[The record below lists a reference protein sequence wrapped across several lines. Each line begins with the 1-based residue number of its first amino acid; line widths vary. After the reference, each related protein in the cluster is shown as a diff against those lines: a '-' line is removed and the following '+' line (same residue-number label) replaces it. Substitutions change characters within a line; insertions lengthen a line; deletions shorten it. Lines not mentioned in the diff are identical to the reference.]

1 MPQLRSANTMSSLR
15 LPHDRRQKLWSRIPD
30 LITDAGFRTLK
41 PGTSKFT
48 LSPTRVRS
56 WPDFAKEVKALVEP
70 YCGKY
75 EAFNSIVAKEVFA
88 VANELGVQGRFVN
101 NVLHPVGEVTEL
113 MKFGVRFGDAQY
125 GVNRRQDPVK
135 KGQKRKR
142 GLQKIKKAKSKLI
155 PDIVMVDRKTHTIR
169 VVGEVKTFWIFAPKK
184 RQTWHN
190 FLSAKLGMWSYIFPG
205 KISKADCTVNDIG
218 QVARYMDDHYC
229 RYGFLTTYEYT
240 WFVKRQD
247 DTHFLMSPPI
257 SATAQSSTY
266 GVSLREC
273 LFATAIRAADDKESD
288 YGFRCGLQLV
298 GYGSLKIWSVC

>member
-1 MPQLRSANTMSSLR
+1 MSSLR

-30 LITDAGFRTLK
+30 LITDAGLRTLK

-75 EAFNSIVAKEVFA
+75 EAFNSIVAKEFFT

-101 NVLHPVGEVTEL
+101 NVLHPVGE
-113 MKFGVRFGDAQY
+113 
-125 GVNRRQDPVK
+125 

-169 VVGEVKTFWIFAPKK
+169 VVGEAKTFWTFAPKK

-190 FLSAKLGMWSYIFPG
+190 FLSAKL
-205 KISKADCTVNDIG
+205 G

-229 RYGFLTTYEYT
+229 RYGFLTTYEHT

-257 SATAQSSTY
+257 SATAQSSAY

-273 LFATAIRAADDKESD
+273 LFATAIRAADDKKSD
-288 YGFRCGLQLV
+288 YGVRCGPQLTLRR
-298 GYGSLKIWSVC
+298 YTPSLIGRYSRRHGLIERYSYTQFL

>member
-1 MPQLRSANTMSSLR
+1 MSSLR

-75 EAFNSIVAKEVFA
+75 EAFNSIVAKEFFA

-113 MKFGVRFGDAQY
+113 MKFGVCFGDAQY

-169 VVGEVKTFWIFAPKK
+169 VVGEVKTFWTFAPKK

-190 FLSAKLGMWSYIFPG
+190 FLSAKLR
-205 KISKADCTVNDIG
+205 

-288 YGFRCGLQLV
+288 YGVRCGPQLTV
-298 GYGSLKIWSVC
+298 RRYTPYMIGRYSRRHGLIERYSYTQFL